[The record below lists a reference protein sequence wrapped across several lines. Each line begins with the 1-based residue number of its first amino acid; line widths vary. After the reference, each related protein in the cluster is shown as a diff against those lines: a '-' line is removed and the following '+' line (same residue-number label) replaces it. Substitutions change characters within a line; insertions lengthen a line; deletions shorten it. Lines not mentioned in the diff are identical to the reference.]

1 MQNNLKQIRESK
13 NISQPKAAE
22 DLGYGL
28 STYRKYENGT
38 RRISDEKLVQL
49 SSYFN
54 ASIDVILSKAYK
66 VDPTSPQ
73 FQKDAKTRS
82 FLNAIVTNL
91 TPQER
96 SLLHELLSNFSELNE
111 SGKTKLVEESDT
123 MVRSGKFENFGGH
136 SQFSSAKEIA

>member
-54 ASIDVILSKAYK
+54 VSIDVILGTAYK

-82 FLNAIVTNL
+82 FLNAIVTIL

-96 SLLHELLSNFSELNE
+96 SLLHVLLSNFSELNE

-123 MVRSGKFENFGGH
+123 MVRSGKFENFCGH
-136 SQFSSAKEIA
+136 SQFSSAQEIA

>member
-54 ASIDVILSKAYK
+54 VSIDVILGTAYK

-73 FQKDAKTRS
+73 FQKETKTRS
-82 FLNAIVTNL
+82 FLNAIVTIL

-96 SLLHELLSNFSELNE
+96 SLLHELLSNFSKLNE

-136 SQFSSAKEIA
+136 SQFSSAQEIA

>member
-22 DLGYGL
+22 VLGYGL

-54 ASIDVILSKAYK
+54 ASIDVILGTAYK

-82 FLNAIVTNL
+82 FLNAIVTSL
-91 TPQER
+91 TPQEW
-96 SLLHELLSNFSELNE
+96 SLLHVLLSNFSELNE

-136 SQFSSAKEIA
+136 SQFSSAQEIA

>member
-1 MQNNLKQIRESK
+1 MQNNLKQIRKSK
-13 NISQPKAAE
+13 SISQPKAAE

-54 ASIDVILSKAYK
+54 VSIDVILGTAYM

-82 FLNAIVTNL
+82 FLNAIVANL
-91 TPQER
+91 KPQER
-96 SLLHELLSNFSELNE
+96 SLLHMLLSNFSELNE

-136 SQFSSAKEIA
+136 SHFSSAQEIA

>member
-54 ASIDVILSKAYK
+54 ASIDVILGKAYK

-82 FLNAIVTNL
+82 FFNAIVINL

-111 SGKTKLVEESDT
+111 SGKAKLVEESDT
-123 MVRSGKFENFGGH
+123 MVRSGKFENYGGH
-136 SQFSSAKEIA
+136 SQFSSAQEIA

>member
-54 ASIDVILSKAYK
+54 ASIDVILGKAYK

-96 SLLHELLSNFSELNE
+96 SLLHELLSKLLRAQRERQD
-111 SGKTKLVEESDT
+111 KTSRRIRHDGSLGEV
-123 MVRSGKFENFGGH
+123 
-136 SQFSSAKEIA
+136 